1 MERGKVGQMSGK
13 MGLVDD
19 VAVLL
24 LRVGRRDVGV
34 CLGNHSPPVKH
45 LLATEVCLGGC

>member
-1 MERGKVGQMSGK
+1 MERGKVGQMSVK

-24 LRVGRRDVGV
+24 LRVSRRDV
-34 CLGNHSPPVKH
+34 GNHSPPVKH
-45 LLATEVCLGGC
+45 LLAIGVCLGGC